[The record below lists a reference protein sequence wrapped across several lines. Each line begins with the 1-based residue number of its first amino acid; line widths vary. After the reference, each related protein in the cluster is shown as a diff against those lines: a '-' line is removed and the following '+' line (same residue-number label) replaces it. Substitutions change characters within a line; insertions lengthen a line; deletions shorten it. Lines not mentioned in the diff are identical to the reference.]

1 MAGQP
6 PSRVDLGSIWFWF
19 LSFDL
24 EKKKRKEE
32 KQLEIEWTK
41 AGMQLHG
48 RQVGRGATPTL
59 QTAVGSKLSDARP
72 AGPVKLCASRIN
84 GPSSERT
91 NSCFYS
97 QSFIFSSLL
106 FSPESPR

>member
-41 AGMQLHG
+41 AGAETFLVVVGGG
-48 RQVGRGATPTL
+48 RWPVCDCMAGRSVEEQRQRCRL
-59 QTAVGSKLSDARP
+59 Q
-72 AGPVKLCASRIN
+72 
-84 GPSSERT
+84 
-91 NSCFYS
+91 
-97 QSFIFSSLL
+97 
-106 FSPESPR
+106 